1 MRPRN
6 TLTIT
11 RNVTN
16 RIFALLLAA
25 ILPLALTACGSG
37 EDAIDGA
44 AAKPNAFPP
53 AKNPFD
59 DFRDGTTGDSNNAV
73 GLASNEVRVTV
84 EAPPSFAPEGEL
96 TRRNLRIVTPD
107 RIEVYRTDQSL
118 QNLGSVNIRRR
129 SEDSSEDNGR
139 EVIEFVDGL
148 PLGPDVI
155 IDVQVGNT
163 RMRALAA
170 DSDRDIKVNPYSEYL
185 VSRVVRDYTSSEFD
199 QIMACVNSGSDD
211 LCLNKYVWS
220 TLADQVH
227 DFEIDIPDGFDLEA
241 AVDHLAGRA
250 DYVSYVDAVA
260 DYALLDQQSS
270 GKIQVSSA
278 DYNSVLLGVELGQ
291 SFLVKSGE
299 TPGQWGVRTA
309 QEERIED
316 DRGVAYVFPGLTLT
330 SFDVFNILVTSLA
343 SDVPYDRETVAQ
355 TTANDF
361 LPRGTDY
368 WRRNTHATS
377 PGAATLED
385 DLRLLAGRAL
395 YQSITGRG
403 SSRIIGWTRNPYF
416 LDAYVGGG
424 SDEPDRV
431 LSGYF
436 SAGKAIKLRV
446 EGDELKR
453 EELLEDHYVSFLELN
468 LERVDDYDLS
478 QLSGRSFNVLTLSL
492 LTGDANEPVAVESG
506 LGTWNISTGA
516 AGQTVQQQMT
526 TQVVA
531 RVSGGT
537 VTNRTGTRDGSRL
550 ISHRPS
556 RLSNGIHNIGRLNLD
571 LDESAGAEGRA
582 DFGVGASS
590 PDGSL
595 LAFNL
600 DNNSTGDGLLVAAQQ
615 TSQAPP
621 TAGQYRL
628 QGLALGMDDNL
639 NRLAHYDN
647 SLLSLTSGSIAE
659 LTLSGLHVA
668 HDVGNESV
676 TEPAFL
682 ITQDRT
688 LAYADNGDGKVSFT
702 DGDFVL
708 EGFVTA
714 DQEQFFL
721 QLRNLAGPER
731 TLGVVLATRL
741 PD

>member
-6 TLTIT
+6 TLINT

-16 RIFALLLAA
+16 RIFALSLAA

-44 AAKPNAFPP
+44 AGKPNAFPP
-53 AKNPFD
+53 AKNPLD

-73 GLASNEVRVTV
+73 GLKANEVRVTV

-107 RIEVYRTDQSL
+107 RIDVYRIDQTL
-118 QNLGSVNIRRR
+118 QNLGSVNTRRR
-129 SEDSSEDNGR
+129 SEDNGR

-148 PLGPDVI
+148 PLGPNVI

-163 RMRALAA
+163 RMRALAT
-170 DSDRDIKVNPYSEYL
+170 DSDRDVKVNPYSEYL
-185 VSRVVRDYTSSEFD
+185 VSRVLRDYTASEFD
-199 QIMACVNSGSDD
+199 RVMACVNSGSDD

-227 DFEIDIPDGFDLEA
+227 DFEIDVPDGLDLDA

-250 DYVSYVDAVA
+250 DYVRYVDAVA

-270 GKIQVSSA
+270 GKIEVSSA

-299 TPGQWGVRTA
+299 APGQWGVRTA

-330 SFDVFNILVTSLA
+330 SFDVFNIRVTSLA
-343 SDVPYDRETVAQ
+343 GDVPYDRETTAQ
-355 TTANDF
+355 TKANDF
-361 LPRGTDY
+361 FARGTDY

-431 LSGYF
+431 FSGYF
-436 SAGKAIKLRV
+436 SAGKAIELRV

-453 EELLEDHYVSFLELN
+453 EKLLEDHYVSFLDLN

-478 QLSGRSFNVLTLSL
+478 QLSGQGFNVLTLSMR
-492 LTGDANEPVAVESG
+492 TSDPSEPVAIESG
-506 LGTWNISTGA
+506 LGTWNIS
-516 AGQTVQQQMT
+516 GQDVQQQIA

-531 RVSGGT
+531 RDSGGT
-537 VTNRTGTRDGSRL
+537 VTNRTGTRDGNRL

-556 RLSNGIHNIGRLNLD
+556 RLSNGTRNIGRLNLD
-571 LDESAGAEGRA
+571 LSESAGAEGRA

-600 DNNSTGDGLLVAAQQ
+600 DNNSTGDGILVAARQ
-615 TSQAPP
+615 TDQTPP
-621 TAGQYRL
+621 TIGRYRL
-628 QGLALGMDDNL
+628 QGMALGMDDNE

-647 SLLSLTSGSIAE
+647 ALLSLTSGSVAE
-659 LTLSGLHVA
+659 LTLNGLHVA

-676 TEPAFL
+676 TEPTFL
-682 ITQDRT
+682 ATQDRT

-702 DGDFVL
+702 DGDFIL